1 MREERK
7 TGPVAST
14 GTEGALHPLLAEAL
28 TRLTHT
34 LQVHRAISDDFEK
47 DLVVGCLLALH
58 DAGVPLQQAPTR
70 AWVIAHHWSPRS
82 VDQVVCCMNDITT
95 GNRPYARPVL
105 PADYLHQLRR
115 RVTAQLNPGG
125 AHPEITN
132 L

>member
-1 MREERK
+1 MQEEQK

-14 GTEGALHPLLAEAL
+14 RTEGALPPLLAEAL

-58 DAGVPLQQAPTR
+58 DAGVPLQQEPIH
-70 AWVIAHHWSPRS
+70 AWVTAHHWSPRS
-82 VDQVVCCMNDITT
+82 VDQVVWCMASITT
-95 GNRPYARPVL
+95 GDRPYARPVL

-115 RVTAQLNPGG
+115 RVTAQLHPGG
-125 AHPEITN
+125 AHPEITDS
-132 L
+132 